1 MEFGTG
7 KYPLSVLEKVI
18 SCARTMKGGFVGN
31 MSAFHR
37 PDFQALRREND
48 EQSWNSAWGSLMPT
62 WKTFCNEGLAPAS
75 QCL

>member
-1 MEFGTG
+1 MAENG
-7 KYPLSVLEKVI
+7 
-18 SCARTMKGGFVGN
+18 ARTLKGDFVGN

-48 EQSWNSAWGSLMPT
+48 EQNWNSAWGSLHVALHMPT
-62 WKTFCNEGLAPAS
+62 WKTFCNEGLTPAS